1 MLWTILDVDFRVVLS
16 VLMPVAIMAVLLIV
30 DVAVDFGILGT
41 TAPPR
46 NRMSLV
52 LTLIIFVVVL
62 AFFLIQ
68 VVCLLVGGGFGGVL
82 LQLVVMVTSV
92 AVAVLAD
99 GLGLPFKEVI
109 VLITVAAASWAVDS
123 RLRGFSIGRGFG
135 PAVVVS

>member
-1 MLWTILDVDFRVVLS
+1 
-16 VLMPVAIMAVLLIV
+16 MAVLLIV

-46 NRMSLV
+46 RRMSLV

-68 VVCLLVGGGFGGVL
+68 FLCLLVGCGFGGVL

-99 GLGLPFKEVI
+99 GLGLPFMEVI
-109 VLITVAAASWAVDS
+109 VLIMVAAASWAFDS
-123 RLRGFSIGRGFG
+123 GLRGFSIGRGFG
-135 PAVVVS
+135 RFARVAISVLTSIDLCHRLSS